1 MKPILKKWGPRVGYV
16 VFYLFMFALFASL
29 LFPYDVL
36 RQRIVADFNAQQRAT
51 GAQQELSIDEL
62 GWYWFSGARA
72 KGIKLTS
79 APTPPSKDP
88 VEIKIDEARIR
99 VGILSKIF
107 GSTNVSFSLD
117 ALGGHV
123 RGTYSESGSEKVTE
137 KPNGS
142 KETIHK
148 DREIDVE
155 LDQVDLNDVD
165 ALTQMIGLPLVGKVS
180 GTIKLTMPE
189 GRASKGSGTV
199 NIEGTDV
206 AIGDGKAKLKNAL
219 DWPKLSIGTLTFTA
233 EAKDGQM
240 KITKFGANGKDLD
253 LSGEGKVQMRD
264 LGNESSL
271 DVNLKFKIND
281 SYRSK
286 SDMTKAL
293 FGAPGTT
300 KGGDVEM
307 VVPQMKAAKRP
318 DGFYVFH
325 IRGLLGRPDFE
336 SGSSGPM
343 GMGMSPGGGMVPTPN
358 FGLARPPM
366 MNDGP

>member
-1 MKPILKKWGPRVGYV
+1 MKPILKKWGPRVGYA
-16 VFYLFMFALFASL
+16 VFYLACFMLFASL
-29 LFPYDVL
+29 LFPYEVL
-36 RQRIVADFNAQQRAT
+36 RQRVIADFNAQQKAT
-51 GAQQELSIDEL
+51 GAQQELSIDDM
-62 GWYWFSGARA
+62 GWYWFSGVRA

-79 APTPPSKDP
+79 APTPPAKDP
-88 VEIKIDEARIR
+88 VEIRIDEARIR
-99 VGILSKIF
+99 VSVLSKLV
-107 GSTNVSFSLD
+107 GNNNVSFSLD

-137 KPNGS
+137 KPNGT

-155 LDQVDLNDVD
+155 LEEVDLADVD
-165 ALTQMIGLPLVGKVS
+165 ALTQMIGLPLQGKIS

-189 GRASKGSGTV
+189 GKASKGSGSVTL
-199 NIEGTDV
+199 EGTDV
-206 AIGDGKAKLKNAL
+206 AIGDGKAKLKGAL
-219 DWPKLSIGTLTFTA
+219 EWPRLSIGALSFAA

-253 LSGEGKVQMRD
+253 LSGDGKVQMRD

-281 SYRSK
+281 SYRGK

-318 DGFYVFH
+318 DGAYAFH
-325 IRGLLGRPDFE
+325 VRGLLGRPDFE
-336 SGSSGPM
+336 ASQAPSGAPGLVP
-343 GMGMSPGGGMVPTPN
+343 SPS
-358 FGLARPPM
+358 FGSPPAPLM
-366 MNDGP
+366 MHPQAP